1 MKYLKRF
8 NESKKFNPTFD
19 EFINELSEEL
29 KHIGFKI
36 VVEKPDLVYSE
47 GILEINDMD
56 NGTYIDFDLENFSI
70 ENLKKECSKI
80 LDELSNG
87 YRDWDIFQTTDDV
100 KDGYDLLCTSILT
113 FIDMKNYGEIENRL

>member
-29 KHIGFKI
+29 KHIGFTI
-36 VVEKPDLVYSE
+36 VVEKPDY
-47 GILEINDMD
+47 LEINDID
-56 NGTYIDFDLENFSI
+56 NGTYLDFDLDNEFNPELSFSI
-70 ENLKKECSKI
+70 KNLKKECSKN

-87 YRDWDIFQTTDDV
+87 SRDWDCTDDV
-100 KDGYDLLCTSILT
+100 KDEYDLLCTSILT